1 MFMKN
6 NKGQTLVV
14 FVIILPLIV
23 LLLTIIINEGS
34 LYIQKRTMENTIKEA
49 ILYRFDFEGSDE
61 EVLQKIERY
70 LYKNID
76 NIEYLNIDIDDGYIK
91 INIESSIEKELP
103 SFIFQNQLT
112 IKFTYIGYINNEKII
127 IEKE

>member
-23 LLLTIIINEGS
+23 LLLTMIINEGS

>member
-1 MFMKN
+1 MKN